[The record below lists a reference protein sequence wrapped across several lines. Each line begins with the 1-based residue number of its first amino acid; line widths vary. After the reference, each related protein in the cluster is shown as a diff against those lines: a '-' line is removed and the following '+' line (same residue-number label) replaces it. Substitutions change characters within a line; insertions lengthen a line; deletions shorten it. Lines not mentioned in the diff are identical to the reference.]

1 MVACACVAVVSVA
14 RGARAR
20 PVTTMDA
27 RANAHAWRF
36 LGAGD
41 DGAEAAACVA
51 RAMGAAKK
59 CARETM
65 DVARRAGEES
75 VEEAV
80 RELADARARCA
91 ADARDVVDA
100 CAEDARACAKTLR
113 AIEEECE
120 VRAREIA
127 RTCESGSGGAWA
139 CAMKAAESSR
149 DCASRVAAE
158 AAACVDDDD
167 DDALDDPDDPDDDR
181 AKCEAERKELE
192 QECHDA
198 YDEIKRKIR
207 DGEISF
213 IEGMKQLAN
222 LGKTCASKAMAL
234 RKKCRPPPPPR
245 VAVTA

>member
-1 MVACACVAVVSVA
+1 M
-14 RGARAR
+14 
-20 PVTTMDA
+20 
-27 RANAHAWRF
+27 
-36 LGAGD
+36 
-41 DGAEAAACVA
+41 
-51 RAMGAAKK
+51 
-59 CARETM
+59 
-65 DVARRAGEES
+65 
-75 VEEAV
+75 
-80 RELADARARCA
+80 
-91 ADARDVVDA
+91 
-100 CAEDARACAKTLR
+100 R

-120 VRAREIA
+120 VRTREIA
-127 RTCESGSGGAWA
+127 RTCESGGAWA

-149 DCASRVAAE
+149 ECASRVAAE

-167 DDALDDPDDPDDDR
+167 DALNDPDDPDDDR

-213 IEGMKQLAN
+213 IEGMKQLAK